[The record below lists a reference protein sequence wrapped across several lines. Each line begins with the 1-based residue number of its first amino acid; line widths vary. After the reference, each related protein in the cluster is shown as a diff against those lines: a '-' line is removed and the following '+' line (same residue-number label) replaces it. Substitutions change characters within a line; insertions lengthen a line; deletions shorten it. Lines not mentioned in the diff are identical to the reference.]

1 MNRMQIFAGITVLA
15 TSAVLFSGCSG
26 ESQTAST
33 ENTGSEQ
40 SATSTENTGSE
51 QSATSTENKD
61 CEHLIVN
68 FGNQTVIF
76 RECEGY
82 RINCSASKSGGT
94 ANYSII
100 SDGEYLMSGYTSEYN
115 RYVSNHEQVEE
126 IEQEAIENGA
136 YVFKLQK

>member
-1 MNRMQIFAGITVLA
+1 MNRMQIFAGIAVLA

-40 SATSTENTGSE
+40 SATSTEN
-51 QSATSTENKD
+51 KD
-61 CEHLIVN
+61 CKHLIVN

-82 RINCSASKSGGT
+82 KLDLQG
-94 ANYSII
+94 NYGSIKYKII
-100 SDGEYLMSGYTSEYN
+100 SDGDILIYGYTLSLYP
-115 RYVSNHEQVEE
+115 
-126 IEQEAIENGA
+126 
-136 YVFKLQK
+136 KKCTL

>member
-1 MNRMQIFAGITVLA
+1 MNRVQIFAEIAALA
-15 TSAVLFSGCSG
+15 TTVTLLSGCSG
-26 ESQTAST
+26 KSST
-33 ENTGSEQ
+33 V
-40 SATSTENTGSE
+40 STENTGSE

-82 RINCSASKSGGT
+82 EIDFFGRLDGGIAS
-94 ANYSII
+94 YDII
-100 SDGEYLMSGYTSEYN
+100 SDGDILMSGYTSE
-115 RYVSNHEQVEE
+115 VSNHEQVEE

>member
-26 ESQTAST
+26 ESYTAST
-33 ENTGSEQ
+33 ENE
-40 SATSTENTGSE
+40 
-51 QSATSTENKD
+51 D
-61 CEHLIVN
+61 CKHLIVN

-82 RINCSASKSGGT
+82 KLDLQE
-94 ANYSII
+94 NYSSIKYKII
-100 SDGEYLMSGYTSEYN
+100 SDGDILIYGYTSDYN
-115 RYVSNHEQVEE
+115 CYLTDHEQVEE

>member
-1 MNRMQIFAGITVLA
+1 MNRMQIFAEIAALA
-15 TSAVLFSGCSG
+15 TTITLLSGWSG

-40 SATSTENTGSE
+40 SATNTENE
-51 QSATSTENKD
+51 D
-61 CEHLIVN
+61 CNHLIVN

-82 RINCSASKSGGT
+82 RINCSANKSGGT
-94 ANYSII
+94 ATYSII
-100 SDGEYLMSGYTSEYN
+100 SDGENLISGFTSEYN
-115 RYVSNHEQVEE
+115 DYVTNHEQVEE

>member
-1 MNRMQIFAGITVLA
+1 MNRVQIFAEIAALA
-15 TSAVLFSGCSG
+15 TTVTLLSGCSG
-26 ESQTAST
+26 KSSIV
-33 ENTGSEQ
+33 
-40 SATSTENTGSE
+40 STENTGSE

-82 RINCSASKSGGT
+82 KLDLQG
-94 ANYSII
+94 NYGSIVYKII
-100 SDGEYLMSGYTSEYN
+100 SDGDILISGDTSEYN
-115 RYVSNHEQVEE
+115 DYVTNHEQAEE

-136 YVFKLQK
+136 YVFKLLK

>member
-1 MNRMQIFAGITVLA
+1 MNRVQIFAEIAALA
-15 TSAVLFSGCSG
+15 TTVTLLSGCSG
-26 ESQTAST
+26 KSST
-33 ENTGSEQ
+33 V
-40 SATSTENTGSE
+40 STENTGSE

-82 RINCSASKSGGT
+82 EIDFFGRLDGGIAS
-94 ANYSII
+94 YDII
-100 SDGEYLMSGYTSEYN
+100 SDGDILMSGYTSE
-115 RYVSNHEQVEE
+115 VSNHEQVEE

-136 YVFKLQK
+136 YVFKLLK

>member
-15 TSAVLFSGCSG
+15 TSVVLFSGCSG

-40 SATSTENTGSE
+40 SATSTENE
-51 QSATSTENKD
+51 D
-61 CEHLIVN
+61 CNHLIVN

-82 RINCSASKSGGT
+82 KLDLRGIYGCIDYK
-94 ANYSII
+94 II
-100 SDGEYLMSGYTSEYN
+100 SDGDILIYGSASDYNYYLTD
-115 RYVSNHEQVEE
+115 HKQVEE

>member
-1 MNRMQIFAGITVLA
+1 MNRMQIFAGIAVLA

-40 SATSTENTGSE
+40 SATSTENE
-51 QSATSTENKD
+51 D
-61 CEHLIVN
+61 CKHLIVN

-82 RINCSASKSGGT
+82 KLDLQG
-94 ANYSII
+94 NYGSIEYKII
-100 SDGEYLMSGYTSEYN
+100 SDGDILISGDTSEYN
-115 RYVSNHEQVEE
+115 GYVTNHEQVEE
-126 IEQEAIENGA
+126 IEQEALENGA
-136 YVFKLQK
+136 YVFKLLK

>member
-1 MNRMQIFAGITVLA
+1 MNRMQIFAGIATLA
-15 TSAVLFSGCSG
+15 TTITLLSGCSG
-26 ESQTAST
+26 ESKNA
-33 ENTGSEQ
+33 
-40 SATSTENTGSE
+40 STENTGSE

-61 CEHLIVN
+61 CKHLIVN

-82 RINCSASKSGGT
+82 TFDLHGINGCVDYK
-94 ANYSII
+94 II
-100 SDGEYLMSGYTSEYN
+100 SDGDILIYGSASDYNYYLTD
-115 RYVSNHEQVEE
+115 HEQVEE